1 MGPSIREAL
10 LQPGAGEGEAAPSA
24 PLLPADARD
33 DPWADWS
40 LRLPPEPGLS
50 GRPATPATVAEA
62 GVPAAPGAGAGPP
75 PTFFTPGYA
84 RPCDAVPLLNW
95 DLAEWLAG
103 SSGLVVRQRTR
114 WLEALTFG
122 CWDQPNVFD
131 VFDPQ
136 TGARPLEMEMVAN
149 CAFQRGD
156 ASTRQHARLWGPT
169 DPASSTTT
177 GCTKFWCSPNHSFLL
192 NFYVID
198 PASGQRLAHAMTVR
212 AADVPAAL
220 TRGD

>member
-10 LQPGAGEGEAAPSA
+10 LHPGAGEGEAAPSA

-136 TGARPLEMEMVAN
+136 TGARPL
-149 CAFQRGD
+149 
-156 ASTRQHARLWGPT
+156 
-169 DPASSTTT
+169 
-177 GCTKFWCSPNHSFLL
+177 
-192 NFYVID
+192 
-198 PASGQRLAHAMTVR
+198 
-212 AADVPAAL
+212 
-220 TRGD
+220 